1 MLIRAR
7 ILRAPRLPSAL
18 IAAFEVFLRK
28 RIQVETF
35 DTYLHTLGYDGVV
48 NSLYFLC

>member
-7 ILRAPRLPSAL
+7 NLRAPQHPSAL

-28 RIQVETF
+28 RMQVETF
-35 DTYLHTLGYDGVV
+35 DIYLRTLGYDGGV
-48 NSLYFLC
+48 NSLNFLC